1 MPLQKRTVNIFFV
14 QDATTSPV
22 YCLADAVMFKLDL
35 VFLTSPHA
43 TYYLRLLL
51 MFTIVSTDECTDGSP
66 ATGPGICCDM
76 HLALK

>member
-14 QDATTSPV
+14 QDTTTSPV
-22 YCLADAVMFKLDL
+22 YWLADAVMFKLDL

-43 TYYLRLLL
+43 TYYLRLL
-51 MFTIVSTDECTDGSP
+51 MYIIVSTDDFTDES
-66 ATGPGICCDM
+66 ATGPGICCDI